1 MGTSLLG
8 TWIYPRLYDLRF
20 YASILSKTKIVIKFI
35 NTLNISNAIMTLIA
49 FDFDI
54 IWNCQIKN
62 DAKNTKLGTSQTAVN
77 VSENNPL
84 LVALQKRKV

>member
-49 FDFDI
+49 FDFEI
-54 IWNCQIKN
+54 ICNCQIKN
-62 DAKNTKLGTSQTAVN
+62 DAKNTKLGTSQTAVK